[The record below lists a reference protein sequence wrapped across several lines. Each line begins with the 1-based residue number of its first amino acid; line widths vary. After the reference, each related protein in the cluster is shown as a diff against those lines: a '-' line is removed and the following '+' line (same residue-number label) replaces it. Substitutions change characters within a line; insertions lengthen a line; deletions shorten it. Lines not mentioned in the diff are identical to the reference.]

1 MEKSFEQR
9 VAEAVAE
16 VSKVSPREA
25 SQRATNE
32 PDTLFLD
39 PRAAEDIQSTT
50 GIIPGAINVT
60 LDQLG
65 SGDDDN
71 LPHELRSRTRP
82 IITAC
87 EGGPMGALAAY
98 ELQKRGYQRVQFIEG
113 GTQAWLAEGF
123 ATTKQ

>member
-1 MEKSFEQR
+1 MEKSFDQR

-16 VSKVSPREA
+16 VSRVSPREA
-25 SQRATNE
+25 SRRAENDR
-32 PDTLFLD
+32 DTLFLD
-39 PRAAEDIQSTT
+39 PRNAEDIRSTT
-50 GIIPGAINVT
+50 GIIPGAVNVT

-65 SGDDDN
+65 SRAEEY
-71 LPHELRSRTRP
+71 LPPELRSRTRP

-98 ELQKRGYQRVQFIEG
+98 ELKKRGYREVHFIDG
-113 GTQAWLAEGF
+113 GTQAWLDEGF